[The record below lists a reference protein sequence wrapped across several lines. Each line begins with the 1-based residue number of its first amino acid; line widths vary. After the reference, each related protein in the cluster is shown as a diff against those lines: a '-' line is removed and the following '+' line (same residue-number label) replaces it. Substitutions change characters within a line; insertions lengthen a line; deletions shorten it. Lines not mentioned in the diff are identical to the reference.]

1 MHLIEPYYNWR
12 NHYISNEDSRS
23 PFYGRENSEMFY
35 TDHIYDHYIHPQWDN
50 IGSPTLFIKILFAD
64 YEDGFCIIEMIG
76 EWNDCINNDIMTFKR
91 DVIEPLMCEGIS
103 KFILIGENVLNFHES
118 DDCYY
123 EEWFDEV
130 EDMDGWI
137 ALLNFR
143 EHVIE
148 VFEEANIDSYFVLG
162 GKMNNLGWRTLTP
175 TSLFNKVK
183 GFVMRRLGTGGEYS

>member
-1 MHLIEPYYNWR
+1 
-12 NHYISNEDSRS
+12 
-23 PFYGRENSEMFY
+23 
-35 TDHIYDHYIHPQWDN
+35 
-50 IGSPTLFIKILFAD
+50 
-64 YEDGFCIIEMIG
+64 MIG

-183 GFVMRRLGTGGEYS
+183 GFVMRRLGTGGDYNGF